1 MGVSCRKTPTGFECD
16 PFPKSNDPNI
26 AVVTSVP
33 IGQRNLGGQIQRR
46 GGSSPGV
53 IGKISNTPDFTIDNT
68 IKKGSSFLP
77 SQTPN
82 RSLSSISLENTKQAK
97 RDRFCKIEVKKG
109 KRVRVCKVKT
119 SKKKK
124 KSKSKPIKSIFDLSF

>member
-16 PFPKSNDPNI
+16 PFPKSSPGLD
-26 AVVTSVP
+26 VV
-33 IGQRNLGGQIQRR
+33 LGGQIQRGPQPQILGKPR
-46 GGSSPGV
+46 PK
-53 IGKISNTPDFTIDNT
+53 ILGKISNSPDFEIDNT
-68 IKKGSSFLP
+68 IKKGTSFLP

-97 RDRFCKIEVKKG
+97 RDRFCKVVVKKG
-109 KRVRVCKVKT
+109 KRVRVCKVRT
-119 SKKKK
+119 PKKKK